1 MDKEILPFC
10 SLPRS
15 CGLWASSLPL
25 ALMLHTL
32 MAKPLLTFWGEDKE
46 VSEWVGCKPFSRCCD
61 LYTSSVFS
69 AWSPQEA
76 LSTCDLHLFQLPSL
90 EHGWEAGSGAWREST
105 LRQWVLGGLSTK
117 KTTQLELQRW
127 PEGLPTAWFETR
139 CYLKAGHSVVQRTS
153 LGVQSPRF

>member
-1 MDKEILPFC
+1 MLPFH
-10 SLPRS
+10 SLHRS
-15 CGLWASSLPL
+15 CGPWASSLPL

-90 EHGWEAGSGAWREST
+90 EHGWEAGSGAWRESASDNGCWEACLPRRQHSWSSRDG
-105 LRQWVLGGLSTK
+105 LRVFPLPGLRRMLS
-117 KTTQLELQRW
+117 
-127 PEGLPTAWFETR
+127 EGCSFS
-139 CYLKAGHSVVQRTS
+139 GSNNFS
-153 LGVQSPRF
+153 LAVQSPRF